1 MGSFWEELEDAFKTK
16 SERDEERSE
25 DLKDALEKEKE
36 LVGQLEEL
44 EGEYQA
50 YLDSQEEEIDLEAL
64 FPPTLGL
71 EKIEYTPETDE
82 SIEDRASADVEAKRY
97 EDLGKTGNK
106 YTSQIAEVEKDKAS
120 ASEKRA
126 EQRDEIDKVYADK
139 REKQKSDSV
148 KRGMARGSV
157 LSSLIDEITA
167 DETKSE
173 QDVEDVYMSTIDS
186 LNKEMDSLAL
196 ERNRAMEEL
205 NLKYAD
211 ELKSKI
217 ADLKE
222 ERDEIVA
229 KYTKYNNNVDE
240 KEAKYQVD
248 RQKDIEKYLEDKQKQ
263 KEKEEKAQ
271 REYEEKYGY
280 SGEKLKNYSERY
292 NLAFDFYMS
301 LDKDIAIEALQASP
315 NMKYYLGNYYDKLM
329 EELVKREEA
338 AQGSNSTRKYY
349 S

>member
-1 MGSFWEELEDAFKTK
+1 MLS
-16 SERDEERSE
+16 
-25 DLKDALEKEKE
+25 
-36 LVGQLEEL
+36 
-44 EGEYQA
+44 
-50 YLDSQEEEIDLEAL
+50 
-64 FPPTLGL
+64 
-71 EKIEYTPETDE
+71 
-82 SIEDRASADVEAKRY
+82 VE
-97 EDLGKTGNK
+97 
-106 YTSQIAEVEKDKAS
+106 
-120 ASEKRA
+120 
-126 EQRDEIDKVYADK
+126 
-139 REKQKSDSV
+139 
-148 KRGMARGSV
+148 

-271 REYEEKYGY
+271 RE
-280 SGEKLKNYSERY
+280 
-292 NLAFDFYMS
+292 
-301 LDKDIAIEALQASP
+301 
-315 NMKYYLGNYYDKLM
+315 
-329 EELVKREEA
+329 
-338 AQGSNSTRKYY
+338 
-349 S
+349 